1 MSKILH
7 ETYEK
12 NYIISHIEQPI
23 PNDMPHAQIH
33 TEYELYYL
41 VKGERYYFIEDAIYL
56 ITPGNLVLVS
66 SGTVHRTACV
76 RPNTSHERILLIFNG
91 DFIQPALSKLD
102 IPPLP
107 DLFRTPVI
115 QFDPSAQEMLRSLL
129 QGIITEQTLMQ
140 AGYHVA
146 IKLKILELLFLIS
159 RRNAFPTSSIASTGL
174 ISEKHKK
181 VNEATFYIK
190 EHFMEPLSL
199 QTIADSIFVSRG
211 YLSNIFN
218 ETTGMK
224 LTDYINIQ
232 RINYAKTLLCS
243 SDANITDIAASCG
256 YESITYFERI
266 FKQLTGVSPLR
277 FKQMQ
282 KN

>member
-12 NYIISHIEQPI
+12 NYIISHIEQPS

-56 ITPGNLVLVS
+56 ITPNTLVLIN

-91 DFIQPALSKLD
+91 DFIQPTLSKLGV
-102 IPPLP
+102 PPLS
-107 DLFRTPVI
+107 DLFRIPVI
-115 QFDPSAQEMLRSLL
+115 QFAPADQELL
-129 QGIITEQTLMQ
+129 QKLFHDIITEQTLKQ
-140 AGYHVA
+140 ASYHAA
-146 IKLKILELLFLIS
+146 IKLKILELLLLIS
-159 RRNAFPTSSIASTGL
+159 RHNAFPASSIASAGL

-181 VNEATFYIK
+181 VNEAIFYIK

-199 QTIADSIFVSRG
+199 QMIADSVFVSRG

-232 RINYAKTLLCS
+232 RINYAKTLLYS
-243 SDANITDIAASCG
+243 SSANITDIAEKCG
-256 YESITYFERI
+256 YDSITYFERI
-266 FKQLTGVSPLR
+266 FKQLTGVTPLK
-277 FKQMQ
+277 FKQVQ
-282 KN
+282 KH

>member
-12 NYIISHIEQPI
+12 NYIISHIEQPK

-33 TEYELYYL
+33 REYELYYL

-56 ITPGNLVLVS
+56 ITPGNLVLIN

-76 RPNTSHERILLIFNG
+76 RPNTSHERLLLIFNG
-91 DFIQPALSKLD
+91 DFIQSALSKLG
-102 IPPLP
+102 IPPLS
-107 DLFRTPVI
+107 DLFHTPVI
-115 QFDPSAQEMLRSLL
+115 QFAPADQEVL
-129 QGIITEQTLMQ
+129 QKLFHDIIAEQTLKQ
-140 AGYHVA
+140 ANYHVA
-146 IKLKILELLFLIS
+146 IKLKILELLLLIS
-159 RRNAFPTSSIASTGL
+159 RHNTFPAGSIASAGL

-181 VNEATFYIK
+181 VHEAIFYIK
-190 EHFMEPLSL
+190 DHFMEPLSL
-199 QTIADSIFVSRG
+199 QTIADNVYVSRG

-232 RINYAKTLLCS
+232 RINYAKTLLYS
-243 SDANITDIAASCG
+243 SDANVTNIAESCG
-256 YESITYFERI
+256 FESITYFERI
-266 FKQLTGVSPLR
+266 FKQLTGVTPLK

-282 KN
+282 KS